1 MRVRTALRRSRR
13 KLVVALAVIGLA
25 GAVAAHHGAP
35 MDMHAMPAAAMCLA
49 IVAVA
54 GAAVTAG
61 AAVAAWRRIWAP
73 VIRCG
78 PRPGWTSEQRR
89 PPARAGPLF
98 LRLQILRR

>member
-1 MRVRTALRRSRR
+1 M
-13 KLVVALAVIGLA
+13 ALAVIGLA

-61 AAVAAWRRIWAP
+61 AAVAGWRGVWAP
-73 VIRCG
+73 VTACG
-78 PRPGWTSEQRR
+78 SRPGWASGPRR